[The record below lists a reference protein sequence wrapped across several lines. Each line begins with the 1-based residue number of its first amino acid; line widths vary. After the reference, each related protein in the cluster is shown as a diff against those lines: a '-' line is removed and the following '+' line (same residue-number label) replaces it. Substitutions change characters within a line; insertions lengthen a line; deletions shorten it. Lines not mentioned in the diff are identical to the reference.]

1 MLGTFRLFLA
11 ILVALSHADV
21 RVWGLNPGVVAV
33 VGFYL
38 ISGYVMTG
46 LMQRHYVGY
55 ARIPSF
61 YIDRVLRLYP
71 QYLAVGLLT
80 LAWFFSAGTFTPFL
94 QHPPSAADLLNNLLV
109 VPLNYFMYNG
119 SDQFTLMPPTW
130 SLGTEFQFYLIF
142 PLILLW
148 RARIVTFVLSLA
160 IFIAAATGMINSEI
174 FGYRLLPGILIFFLF
189 GSALY
194 DAHHHSPARALTVT
208 LVAVAGGLLLAVLLA
223 VKGHLPLP
231 YNKETL
237 FGLVV
242 FVPMLYW
249 LGKLRQH
256 PLDNYIGDLSYGVF
270 LNHFL
275 IQWGV
280 MGLPVGVPQL
290 CGYIGLCIL
299 LSAATQY
306 VSERPA
312 MHLRRWLRSKSPK
325 P

>member
-1 MLGTFRLFLA
+1 MLGTFRLILA

-21 RVWGLNPGVVAV
+21 RIVELNPGVIAV

-80 LAWFFSAGTFTPFL
+80 LAWFFSAGKFTPFL
-94 QHPPSAADLLNNLLV
+94 QHPPGAIDLLNNLLV
-109 VPLNYFMYNG
+109 VPLNYYMYNG

-130 SLGTEFQFYLIF
+130 SLGTEFQFYLVF
-142 PLILLW
+142 PLIMLW
-148 RARIVTFVLSLA
+148 RARIATFALSLA
-160 IFIAAATGMINSEI
+160 IFIAAATGTINSEI
-174 FGYRLLPGILIFFLF
+174 FGYRLLPGILIFFML
-189 GSALY
+189 GSALF
-194 DAHHHSPARALTVT
+194 DAHHHSPARARIIT
-208 LVAVAGGLLLAVLLA
+208 LATVAGSLLLVGFLA
-223 VKGHLPLP
+223 WKNYLPLP
-231 YNKETL
+231 YNRETL
-237 FGLVV
+237 VGLIV
-242 FVPMLYW
+242 FMPLLYW
-249 LGKLRQH
+249 LGKLPQH
-256 PLDNYIGDLSYGVF
+256 PVDNYLGDLSYGVF

-280 MGLPVGVPQL
+280 IGLPAGLFQICV
-290 CGYIGLCIL
+290 YIGLCVL
-299 LSAATQY
+299 LSALTQY

-312 MHLRRWLRSKSPK
+312 MHLRRLYRARR
-325 P
+325 